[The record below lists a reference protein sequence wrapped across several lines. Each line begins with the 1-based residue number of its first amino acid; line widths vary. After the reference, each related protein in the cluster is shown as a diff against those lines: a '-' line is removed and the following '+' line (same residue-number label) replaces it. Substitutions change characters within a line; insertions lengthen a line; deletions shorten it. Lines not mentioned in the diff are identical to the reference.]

1 MKTNQIGDFMELT
14 FDLNRIVSGDIR
26 VLVPSDYLKLHNDP
40 TRKNWE
46 LFFKPHQLEKV
57 FHSSF
62 SVTSSQLRKFL
73 KDTFGIP
80 FKVEDTGNNSNRNRL
95 NEMIK
100 EVAPTHRGKTTTLN
114 FYQYRKLILS
124 DKFNRF
130 ILSKH
135 NEWVVDDQVKMYNEI
150 MYLQVNKF
158 KESAL
163 YQEQKKKDI
172 IYYANALSLIE
183 GFDQVLK
190 EYYSMF
196 LDLCHNQ
203 EVYYGDI
210 YAPDEVKQM
219 LDIISYRFRQKSPL
233 VYKFDSH
240 DDVYSTDKNKIIEWF
255 LQDLDRWATDEIK

>member
-80 FKVEDTGNNSNRNRL
+80 FKVEDTGNNSNRNR
-95 NEMIK
+95 
-100 EVAPTHRGKTTTLN
+100 
-114 FYQYRKLILS
+114 YQYRKLILS

-210 YAPDEVKQM
+210 YARDEVKQM

-255 LQDLDRWATDEIK
+255 LQDVDRWANDEIK

>member
-1 MKTNQIGDFMELT
+1 M
-14 FDLNRIVSGDIR
+14 
-26 VLVPSDYLKLHNDP
+26 
-40 TRKNWE
+40 
-46 LFFKPHQLEKV
+46 FFKPHQLEKV
-57 FHSSF
+57 YSSSF

-73 KDTFGIP
+73 KDTFGIS
-80 FKVEDTGNNSNRNRL
+80 FDLDSGNNSNRNRL

-100 EVAPTHRGKTTTLN
+100 EVAPTHRGKTTKLN

-124 DKFNRF
+124 DRFNRF
-130 ILSKH
+130 ILNKH
-135 NEWVVDDQVKMYNEI
+135 NKYEVYDQEKMYNEI

-190 EYYSMF
+190 KYYSMF
-196 LDLCHNQ
+196 LDLWHNQ

-210 YAPDEVKQM
+210 YAPDEVKQL

-255 LQDLDRWATDEIK
+255 LQDVDRWANDEIK